1 MNAWILYRRHYKQ
14 YGLPGNKSKSL
25 LIFSQEIAEGLIKL
39 QHQAEV
45 EEDHQRESVEES
57 VQKRPGGKKPAI
69 PLLGDDVIA

>member
-1 MNAWILYRRHYKQ
+1 M
-14 YGLPGNKSKSL
+14 
-25 LIFSQEIAEGLIKL
+25 LIKL

-57 VQKRPGGKKPAI
+57 VQKKPGGKKPAI